1 MNNFVYYVNPGS
13 TSYLELGTLEFPFKN
28 FDSPAKEVFNFMY
41 SSDTVTTTY
50 VMRGTSMFIYYG
62 LMPIIYLNINQAN
75 ILPYGPSNLPKPYIY
90 VTDVPYQWP
99 DSTLFSLAETNNN
112 VNLRVSRGD
121 MQQSEASTYFLK
133 FNIFRASLYVKSI
146 DFQSI
151 MFGDA
156 WSNPLFFSFD
166 AQNKSL
172 TIEDAYLDLDGALCE
187 GYFPISINLLNSHIN
202 LTNYQYGIWDDF
214 R

>member
-1 MNNFVYYVNPGS
+1 
-13 TSYLELGTLEFPFKN
+13 
-28 FDSPAKEVFNFMY
+28 
-41 SSDTVTTTY
+41 
-50 VMRGTSMFIYYG
+50 
-62 LMPIIYLNINQAN
+62 
-75 ILPYGPSNLPKPYIY
+75 
-90 VTDVPYQWP
+90 
-99 DSTLFSLAETNNN
+99 
-112 VNLRVSRGD
+112 
-121 MQQSEASTYFLK
+121 
-133 FNIFRASLYVKSI
+133 VKSI

-172 TIEDAYLDLDGALCE
+172 TIEDAYLDLDGALAE

-214 R
+214 RWDCYANNATTLSAHLVISGVLFTGYHQQALYNFLFFSSFDDFLLVNNTFDDCTYLDMETRPFLDIHPQAMCDPPGRTQNVFINRNTFMNLEQSNIMLTVNYMSNFNGTKNFQYQDNRILNSNSKSTSLTL